1 LELTVNS
8 INIDFHQLVDNSLN
22 TIWIVDLDNTI
33 LFCNK
38 SGLELLNI
46 SPEDILNKDVCSFLP
61 AALHNRW
68 KKRLHRIITKGDI
81 LDPTD
86 IKIMKNGGK
95 MIDVEVISL
104 PYYADGEIYAQV
116 ILRDITHRK
125 IAEKLLSDREK
136 LASVGQLAAGM
147 IHEVKNPLTAVKGF
161 LHLLKEQYSHVYLDT
176 MESELNRA
184 LETLQNLLQVAK
196 PDLQDEPFV
205 PIDVSKEL
213 SSLLPLF
220 QEKLY
225 GLEVELQINDSGIII
240 MGKKN
245 SFIKTFFNLI
255 KNAIEAMDA
264 PGKLKIEH
272 YRQNDWLYINVSD
285 TGSGIPEEKLN
296 MLGTPFF
303 TTKADGT
310 GLGLTQVYATIHD
323 HGGHILVDSI
333 VGKGTTFHIRLP
345 IQDDDSDIS
354 DIKMNK

>member
-1 LELTVNS
+1 
-8 INIDFHQLVDNSLN
+8 
-22 TIWIVDLDNTI
+22 
-33 LFCNK
+33 
-38 SGLELLNI
+38 
-46 SPEDILNKDVCSFLP
+46 
-61 AALHNRW
+61 
-68 KKRLHRIITKGDI
+68 
-81 LDPTD
+81 
-86 IKIMKNGGK
+86 MKHGGK
-95 MIDVEVISL
+95 MVDVEVISL
-104 PYYADGEIYAQV
+104 PYYADGKIYAQV

-184 LETLQNLLQVAK
+184 LDTLQNLLQVAK

-285 TGSGIPEEKLN
+285 TGSGISEEKLN

-323 HGGHILVDSI
+323 HGGHILVDSV